1 MFYVCCFDISDDKT
15 RYRAVKTI
23 KGLGGRVQKSIF
35 EFSDISEKQ
44 LLVLKDK
51 LEAIIDHQT
60 DSVRYYRLCRACLAE
75 VEWSGKGAPP
85 QTDNFLV
92 L

>member
-1 MFYVCCFDISDDKT
+1 MFYVICFDISDDRI

-35 EFSDISEKQ
+35 EISDITEKQ
-44 LLVLKDK
+44 LLELKDK
-51 LEAIIDHQT
+51 LEALIDHQT
-60 DSVRYYRLCRACLAE
+60 DSVRYYRLCRACLTE

-85 QTDNFLV
+85 QTEKFLV